1 MANFLPLLLLALFPL
16 LSLAQAQETES
27 PRALLLQAFETSAK
41 ASYIT
46 KNNIRFLEFPQASKG
61 TYYKRTNPD
70 GTACRRLDLTEN
82 GEILLSLLQNEDGHF
97 ILDHELGKTAR
108 SGALL
113 RLYELEGIYLRP
125 FEKEFDFC
133 DFRMREVVFRN
144 RPVWEITATLSREK
158 QKDSPLLL
166 SQITGCCE
174 PDEGFEEQH
183 PMTRSWLVDKRTH
196 MLLQKRSITEDPKNI
211 TTEAME
217 IPDFLPDWS
226 QHPTLFQTPKT
237 VDFTV
242 RNLQEYLE
250 KRTTLL
256 QERRKSQSHRLSA
269 SLRRILLVAV
279 PALLGLLFL
288 GAACAL
294 RRRE

>member
-16 LSLAQAQETES
+16 LSLVHAQETES
-27 PRALLLQAFETSAK
+27 PKTLLFQAFESSAK

-46 KNNIRFLEFPQASKG
+46 ENKIRFPEFPQANKG

-70 GTACRRLDLTEN
+70 GTACRRLDLTKN
-82 GEILLSLLQNEDGHF
+82 GEILLSLLQNEEGHF
-97 ILDHELGKTAR
+97 ILDPKLGKAAR
-108 SGALL
+108 SRALF

-144 RPVWEITATLSREK
+144 RPAWEVTATLSREK
-158 QKDSPLLL
+158 QKDSRLLL
-166 SQITGCCE
+166 SQITGCWE
-174 PDEGFEEQH
+174 PDEVFEEQH
-183 PMTRSWLVDKRTH
+183 PWTRSWLVDKRTH
-196 MLLQKRSITEDPKNI
+196 MLLRKRSITKDPKNI

-250 KRTTLL
+250 KRATLL
-256 QERRKSQSHRLSA
+256 QEKRKRQKGTSIYS
-269 SLRRILLVAV
+269 RIN
-279 PALLGLLFL
+279 
-288 GAACAL
+288 
-294 RRRE
+294 